1 MNLQKIK
8 AHDFKIAFL
17 VAALLITLSSSAD
30 NLPERPNPPRLVN
43 DMAGVF
49 DQNQAEAMERSLVQF
64 SNETSTQVA
73 VVTLPDLE
81 GYDAGDYTFR
91 LAEKWGIG
99 QKGKNNGIL
108 ILVKPK
114 TQDSRGQAFIA
125 TGYGVEGAVPD
136 AIARRIVENEMIPQF
151 KSNNY
156 YAGINAGVQVIMEL
170 TRGEYTAETY
180 VKNTSGNPGISG
192 FIMVFI
198 FIVLFSAIASKAKKA
213 NNSSIGRNLPFWM
226 LLTMLGSSG
235 RHSGSWGNFNSGGG
249 SFGSGR
255 GGGFGGFGGGSFGG
269 GGAGGSW

>member
-1 MNLQKIK
+1 MNFLKIK
-8 AHDFKIAFL
+8 
-17 VAALLITLSSSAD
+17 TLSVKIGLTVALVLLTFSSRAD
-30 NLPERPNPPRLVN
+30 NFPDRPTPPRLVN

-49 DQNQAEAMERSLVQF
+49 DQNQAEAMERTLVQF

-73 VVTLPDLE
+73 VVTLSDLK
-81 GYDAGDYTFR
+81 GYDAGDYSFR

-114 TQDSRGQAFIA
+114 TKDSKGQAFIA

-151 KSNNY
+151 KTNNY
-156 YAGINAGVQVIMEL
+156 YAGVNAGVKVIMEL
-170 TRGEYTAETY
+170 TRGEYTADAY
-180 VKNTSGNPGISG
+180 VQKTSGSPGISG

-198 FIVLFSAIASKAKKA
+198 FIVLFFAISRRAKKT
-213 NNSSIGRNLPFWM
+213 NNSSIGRNLPFWI
-226 LLTMLGSSG
+226 LLSMLGSSG

-249 SFGSGR
+249 SFGRGG

>member
-1 MNLQKIK
+1 MNLKKIK
-8 AHDFKIAFL
+8 APDFKIAL
-17 VAALLITLSSSAD
+17 VVAALLITFSSSAD

-43 DMAGVF
+43 DMAGMF
-49 DQNQAEAMERSLVQF
+49 DPSQAEAMERSLVQF

-73 VVTLPDLE
+73 VVTLTDLE

-91 LAEKWGIG
+91 LAEKWGVG

-125 TGYGVEGAVPD
+125 TGYGIEGAVPD

-156 YAGINAGVQVIMEL
+156 YAGINAGIKVIMEL

-180 VKNTSGNPGISG
+180 AKKTSGKSG
-192 FIMVFI
+192 GSVFFVIFI
-198 FIVLFSAIASKAKKA
+198 FAVIIISITRRAQKT

-249 SFGSGR
+249 SFGGGG

>member
-1 MNLQKIK
+1 MNFRKIK
-8 AHDFKIAFL
+8 APVFKMAL
-17 VAALLITLSSSAD
+17 VVAALLITISSDAQ

-43 DMAGVF
+43 DMAGMF
-49 DQNQAEAMERSLVQF
+49 DPSQAEAMERALVQF

-73 VVTLPDLE
+73 VVTLTDLE

-91 LAEKWGIG
+91 LAEKWGVG

-114 TQDSRGQAFIA
+114 TNDSKGQAFIA

-156 YAGINAGVQVIMEL
+156 YAGVNAGINVIMEL
-170 TRGEYTAETY
+170 TRGEYTADEY
-180 VKNTSGNPGISG
+180 AQKTSGSPGISG

-198 FIVLFSAIASKAKKA
+198 FIVLFFAISRRAQKTNK
-213 NNSSIGRNLPFWM
+213 SSIGRNLPFWM
-226 LLTMLGSSG
+226 LLSMLGSSG

-249 SFGSGR
+249 SFGGG